1 MHKSKN
7 YLVYSLVIVFTL
19 FIITCPHNDSWA
31 YTLAPLI
38 QIAKKYG
45 DGFARKVDD
54 YLKLGKVKVI
64 RSHYDEIISAMGDNL
79 DDFKSLISGLPKEKK
94 AEVIVDIASEKN
106 LVGEMDGLVI
116 KKKIIN
122 DEIPEDKLITA
133 IKNKESLKKF
143 VAKEE
148 NPDRWGIDKPKHRPD
163 RMLGEQDNAK
173 YAAKNDSERVKIR
186 KKWEEA
192 NGRVCEGTVHHII
205 PVDMI
210 KQKNIYLERL
220 FDACGEFYYPD
231 SPDYIHNPRNGV
243 CVLNGHANHPTYNKA
258 VEKYL
263 TSIPFTLSRGDSCKA
278 IGDVR
283 NCLRK
288 QIEATESGV
297 KINEMPT
304 DIIKTAGTSVT
315 CLIN

>member
-7 YLVYSLVIVFTL
+7 YLVHSLVIVLTL
-19 FIITCPHNDSWA
+19 FILTYPHNDSWG
-31 YTLAPLI
+31 YTFAPLI

-45 DGFARKVDD
+45 DDFARKVDD
-54 YLKLGKVKVI
+54 YFKPGKVNVI
-64 RSHYDEIISAMGDNL
+64 RSQYDEIISAMGDNL

-163 RMLGEQDNAK
+163 RMLG
-173 YAAKNDSERVKIR
+173 
-186 KKWEEA
+186 
-192 NGRVCEGTVHHII
+192 
-205 PVDMI
+205 
-210 KQKNIYLERL
+210 
-220 FDACGEFYYPD
+220 
-231 SPDYIHNPRNGV
+231 
-243 CVLNGHANHPTYNKA
+243 
-258 VEKYL
+258 
-263 TSIPFTLSRGDSCKA
+263 
-278 IGDVR
+278 
-283 NCLRK
+283 
-288 QIEATESGV
+288 
-297 KINEMPT
+297 
-304 DIIKTAGTSVT
+304 
-315 CLIN
+315 